1 MSNLLSFI
9 GGSMFGVYISQNYEI
24 PNVKKTGQILMDYI
38 KSLEK
43 VYESGTDWVRISWM
57 KTAYINKW
65 IPKSGER
72 QLDWNHFSN

>member
-43 VYESGTDWVRISWM
+43 E
-57 KTAYINKW
+57 NK
-65 IPKSGER
+65 KK
-72 QLDWNHFSN
+72 